1 MLKVDCRM
9 RHILGYEGM
18 TAWLDVETCIDV
30 EGYMYSKGYS
40 LGQIP
45 DGVHSGLQKY
55 TSFVM

>member
-1 MLKVDCRM
+1 M